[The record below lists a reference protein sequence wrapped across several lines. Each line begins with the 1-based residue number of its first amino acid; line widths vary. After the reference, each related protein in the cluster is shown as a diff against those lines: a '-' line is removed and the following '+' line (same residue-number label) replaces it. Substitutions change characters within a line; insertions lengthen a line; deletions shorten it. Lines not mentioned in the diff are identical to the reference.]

1 MANKKRRKPSNKP
14 RAAQTDVR
22 TAERPEAR
30 ERSAAATDR
39 AARNGNGHA
48 TTAAPRSAARA
59 EKKDIARRQRE
70 EVRKIIRR
78 RQRVRRGAWIVGI
91 TVAVVAGV
99 LWFTR
104 PDGEPVAT
112 NALPG
117 LLRTEAPWPAN
128 ADLALERA
136 DAINLP
142 AHGSNLAMHEH
153 VNLQIFVHGTPEQVP
168 VNVGINDR
176 GAASLHTHTSDGL
189 VHIESGT
196 VADFTLGQ
204 FFDVW
209 GVRYTPRCLGAYCSD
224 GTNELQVFVDG
235 QPYTGGDITQ
245 VPLDPESVIVV
256 TYGTQDEL
264 PDPIPST
271 FDFNSIAA

>member
-14 RAAQTDVR
+14 RAQNDVR
-22 TAERPEAR
+22 TAERPETP
-30 ERSAAATDR
+30 ERPAAATDR
-39 AARNGNGHA
+39 GARNGNGHA
-48 TTAAPRSAARA
+48 TTVAPRSAARA

-78 RQRVRRGAWIVGI
+78 RQRVRLAAWIVGI
-91 TVAVVAGV
+91 VVVLAAGIAW
-99 LWFTR
+99 LAW
-104 PDGEPVAT
+104 PDGDPVAT
-112 NALPG
+112 EALPG

-128 ADLALERA
+128 GDLALDRA

-153 VNLQIFVHGTPEQVP
+153 VNLQVFVHGTPEQVP
-168 VNVGINDR
+168 VDVGIND
-176 GAASLHTHTSDGL
+176 GGVASLHTHTSDGL

-209 GVRYTPRCLGAYCSD
+209 GVRYTPRCLGAHCED

-235 QPYTGGDITQ
+235 EPYTGGDITE

-271 FDFNSIAA
+271 FDFSSIAA

>member
-14 RAAQTDVR
+14 RAQNDVR
-22 TAERPEAR
+22 TAERPETP
-30 ERSAAATDR
+30 ERPAAATDR
-39 AARNGNGHA
+39 GARNGNGHA
-48 TTAAPRSAARA
+48 TTVAPRSAARA

-78 RQRVRRGAWIVGI
+78 RQRVRLAAWIVGI
-91 TVAVVAGV
+91 VVVLAAGIAW
-99 LWFTR
+99 LAW
-104 PDGEPVAT
+104 PDGDPVAT
-112 NALPG
+112 EALPG

-128 ADLALERA
+128 GDLALDRA

-153 VNLQIFVHGTPEQVP
+153 VNLQVFVHGKPEQVP
-168 VNVGINDR
+168 VDVGIND
-176 GAASLHTHTSDGL
+176 GGVASLHTHTSDGL

-196 VADFTLGQ
+196 VANFTLGQ

-209 GVRYTPRCLGAYCSD
+209 GVRYTPRCLGAHCED

-235 QPYTGGDITQ
+235 EPYTGGDITE

-271 FDFNSIAA
+271 FDFSSIAA